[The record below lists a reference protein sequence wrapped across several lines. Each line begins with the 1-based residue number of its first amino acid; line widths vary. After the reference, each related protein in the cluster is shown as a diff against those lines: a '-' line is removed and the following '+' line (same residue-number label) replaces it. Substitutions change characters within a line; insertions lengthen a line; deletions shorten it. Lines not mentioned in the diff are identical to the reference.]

1 MRLSDV
7 MSAMHL
13 TSYAEVALVIF
24 LSVFAVIAIDLF
36 RNKRI
41 ESARFLP
48 FDDGTATSDAAPSNH
63 EEKT

>member
-24 LSVFAVIAIDLF
+24 LTVFTIIAIDLF

-41 ESARFLP
+41 ESARFMP
-48 FDDGTATSDAAPSNH
+48 FEDGTPETHPSSPTA
-63 EEKT
+63 EKQP